1 MAPRI
6 LVIDDEQGIR
16 NVLTSL
22 LKEKGFEI
30 TSASSAAEGLKLLTQ
45 SFYNVIVLDVILPD
59 MMGTELLDK
68 IESTSSDSEVVLITG
83 HASLE
88 TAIQAVRKRTY
99 DYILKPFKLGQLLEA
114 IDGALEHQRLTI
126 ENRRM
131 LEQLKFLNNISSQL
145 IKTLELD
152 SILKQ
157 LLYQSMNF
165 FRADSGA
172 IYLRSNNVWTLRQYT
187 GVTKK
192 FVNDF
197 GVLPPEH
204 PIVKEASN
212 ARVSFTASGS
222 INGASGSSW
231 ASIPLVYADRP
242 LGVMVL
248 TVKSGRLFDEE
259 DKRLLAIV
267 GAQAGS
273 YIYNSVLYGQAEETR
288 IFLEGLVRNTA
299 DSIITYSLDG
309 KVKTWNEAATKV
321 FGYSEKEA
329 IGRYMPVIPESQLDD
344 MRQIM
349 ARVGNGDLVTN
360 LETQCRR
367 KDGTMMP
374 VQVTY
379 SPIRDA
385 SGKVVGITSI
395 SRDVTLLR
403 QVEEEQLRSRVLEAK
418 AKIREVLIDVIPM
431 LMKRQVPE
439 AERNDFISM
448 LSKKLEEVLYDDYL
462 GGIENVDMKTMG
474 EVVAHVLNDLG
485 GKFTSEVKGDEI
497 VVLGNKCP
505 WNNDVRRN
513 PVTCMLTK
521 SIAARFAKKAWGGA
535 KVTVTQSM
543 ANKDDCCR
551 VIIKRAV

>member
-1 MAPRI
+1 MAPKV
-6 LVIDDEQGIR
+6 LVIDDEEGIR

-30 TSASSAAEGLKLLTQ
+30 TSASSASDGLKLISQ
-45 SFYNVIVLDVILPD
+45 RFFNVVVLDVILPD
-59 MMGTELLDK
+59 MLGTQVLDK
-68 IESTSSDSEVVLITG
+68 IAITSPDTEVVLITG

-88 TAIQAVRKRTY
+88 TAIQAVRKGTY
-99 DYILKPFKLGQLLEA
+99 DYILKPFKLGQLLES

-145 IKTLELD
+145 IKTLDLD
-152 SILKQ
+152 AVLKQ

-172 IYLRSNNVWTLRQYT
+172 IYIRNGSTWTLRQYT

-192 FVNDF
+192 FVTDF
-197 GVLPPEH
+197 GVLPTDH

-212 ARVSFTASGS
+212 ARVSFTSS
-222 INGASGSSW
+222 NGGNGVPTSSW
-231 ASIPLVYADRP
+231 ASVPLTYGDKP
-242 LGVMVL
+242 LGAMVL
-248 TVKSGRLFDEE
+248 TVKSGRLFDDE
-259 DKRLLAIV
+259 DKRFLAIV

-273 YIYNSVLYGQAEETR
+273 YIYNSVLYNQAEETR
-288 IFLEGLVRNTA
+288 VFLDGLVRNTA

-309 KVKTWNEAATKV
+309 KVKTWNEASSRV

-329 IGRYMPVIPESQLDD
+329 IGRYMPVVPEDQLDQ
-344 MRQIM
+344 MRLIM
-349 ARVGNGDLVTN
+349 SKVGNGDVVAD
-360 LETQCRR
+360 LEAMRR
-367 KDGTMMP
+367 KKDGDLVPMMA
-374 VQVTY
+374 TY

-395 SRDVTLLR
+395 SRDVTLMR
-403 QVEEEQLRSRVLEAK
+403 QMEKDQLRSRVLEAK
-418 AKIREVLIDVIPM
+418 TKIREVLIDVIPL

-439 AERNDFISM
+439 SERNDFILL
-448 LSKKLEEVLYDDYL
+448 LSCKLEEALYDDYL
-462 GGIENVDMKTMG
+462 GGKVNVDMKTMG
-474 EVVAHVLNDLG
+474 EAVASVFNDLG

-497 VVLGNKCP
+497 IVLGTKCP
-505 WNNDVRRN
+505 WDNDVRRN

-521 SIAARFAKKAWGGA
+521 SVAARFAKRAWGGS
-535 KVTVTQSM
+535 KVTVSQSM